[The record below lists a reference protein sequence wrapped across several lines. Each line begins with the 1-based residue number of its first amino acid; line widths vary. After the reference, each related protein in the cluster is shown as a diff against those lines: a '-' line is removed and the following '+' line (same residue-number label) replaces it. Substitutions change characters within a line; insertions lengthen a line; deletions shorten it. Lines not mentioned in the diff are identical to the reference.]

1 MSFPA
6 AEPHVKA
13 HFPSQPRQEEFSI
26 RPSASCTS
34 CPPGSWIQKSPR
46 RWEPCDSGNSGPR
59 AQTLLGPTQL
69 GWPEIALRSAG
80 PQATPNL
87 HGPSLGAGEGPRKGV
102 KDTGSNTAAR
112 RRLLGPTGGEARRSV
127 GPEGEWSPVAP
138 QKVTCGGTMC
148 LGAHPKG
155 SDTAHVHRVFCT
167 ATKSGSS
174 PSVPR
179 PAGG

>member
-1 MSFPA
+1 M
-6 AEPHVKA
+6 KA

-69 GWPEIALRSAG
+69 CWPEIALRSAG

-102 KDTGSNTAAR
+102 KDPAQTQLPPRG
-112 RRLLGPTGGEARRSV
+112 LLGPTEGEARRSV
-127 GPEGEWSPVAP
+127 GPEGERSLVAP
-138 QKVTCGGTMC
+138 QKVTRGGMMC
-148 LGAHPKG
+148 LGARPKG
-155 SDTAHVHRVFCT
+155 SDTARIHGVFCT

-174 PSVPR
+174 PSVP
-179 PAGG
+179 